1 MFDLIKFEFKRVI
14 SSPLIYMVLGLSLL
28 VGVVSGASGLY
39 NQHYNFFTTLTGE
52 SVYSSST
59 WTALSGFYT
68 VFPIMGALYVTLF
81 VGNDMSSGFLRNKLI
96 AGHKRSHIFFSYVIT
111 QTTVA
116 LAELMVFTA
125 AALLTML
132 IGKCSLDLDGG
143 RMIVRFLVM
152 AFSYISM
159 IFLYTAFTLSVRR
172 RALTIVFSTVFAIS
186 LSTVGL
192 IATFGNYSVVEYSK
206 YEKVATEAKT
216 LIKTCLKDIVP
227 DNIPSGDYDGA
238 EDMSEY
244 GLYGIYSVEDIDSL
258 YDNVITPMKP
268 FYYTVRV
275 IYVVTDAGIPSD
287 YGNSLIGS
295 GYNDELVTF
304 LDTYVNSMD
313 GILQSFGA
321 FENVS
326 SEMNDLRADLKAV
339 NTTVDYTVLNTVYI
353 CKTLVWSVIWLG
365 GGCLI
370 FRKKNI
376 F

>member
-14 SSPLIYMVLGLSLL
+14 SSPLIYIVLVMSLL
-28 VGVVSGASGLY
+28 VGVISGASGLF
-39 NQHYNFFTTLTGE
+39 NQNYGFLSMATGG
-52 SVYSSST
+52 SLYVSTT
-59 WTALSGFYT
+59 WTAISGFYS

-111 QTTVA
+111 QTAVA
-116 LAELMVFTA
+116 MVELIVFLVSA
-125 AALLTML
+125 ILVML
-132 IGKCSLDLDGG
+132 IGKCKLDFDGG
-143 RMIVRFLVM
+143 RMIVRFIVM
-152 AFSYISM
+152 AFAYISM

-172 RALTIVFSTVFAIS
+172 RALTIVFSTVFAFS

-192 IATFGNYSVVEYSK
+192 IATFGNYSFFEYSK
-206 YEKVATEAKT
+206 YEKVATEAKP
-216 LIKTCLKDIVP
+216 LLKTCLKDIVP
-227 DNIPSGDYDGA
+227 DSIPSGDYDDA

-244 GLYGIYSVEDIDSL
+244 GLYGIYSADDLEYF

-268 FYYTVRV
+268 FYYTVRA

-295 GYNDELVTF
+295 GYNNELVTF

-313 GILQSFGA
+313 GILQSFGS

-326 SEMNDLRADLKAV
+326 SEMSDLRAELKEV
-339 NTTVDYTVLNTVYI
+339 NTTVDYTVLNAIYLF
-353 CKTLVWSVIWLG
+353 KTFVWSVIWLG

>member
-14 SSPLIYMVLGLSLL
+14 SSPLIYIVLGLSLL
-28 VGVVSGASGLY
+28 VGVISGASGLF
-39 NQHYNFFTTLTGE
+39 NQNYGFLSMATGG
-52 SVYSSST
+52 SLYVSTT
-59 WTALSGFYT
+59 WTAISGFYT

-111 QTTVA
+111 QTAVA
-116 LAELMVFTA
+116 MVELIVFLASAILV
-125 AALLTML
+125 ML
-132 IGKCSLDLDGG
+132 IGKCKLDFDGG
-143 RMIVRFLVM
+143 RMIVRFIVM
-152 AFSYISM
+152 AFAYISM

-172 RALTIVFSTVFAIS
+172 RALTIVFSTVFAFS

-192 IATFGNYSVVEYSK
+192 IATFGNYSFFEYSK
-206 YEKVATEAKT
+206 YEKVATEAKP
-216 LIKTCLKDIVP
+216 LLKTCLKDIVP
-227 DNIPSGDYDGA
+227 DSIPSGDYDDA

-244 GLYGIYSVEDIDSL
+244 GLYGIYSVDDIDNA
-258 YDNVITPMKP
+258 YDNVIIPLKP
-268 FYYTVRV
+268 FYYTVRA

-295 GYNDELVTF
+295 GYNNELVTF

-313 GILQSFGA
+313 GILQSFGS

-326 SEMNDLRADLKAV
+326 SEMSDLRAELKEV
-339 NTTVDYTVLNTVYI
+339 NTTVDYTVLNTIYL
-353 CKTLVWSVIWLG
+353 CKTFVWSVIWLG